1 MTAEFDRGTL
11 IDAALK
17 FFLSRGFGPTTLDD
31 IAEAGGIPV
40 ETLGAAFPTKES
52 VVLNVVDDMLAAVV
66 RHLADGEQDED
77 LVDALSR
84 AHKEMLGEIIAGTG
98 AVPLER
104 MQQMGLLAM
113 ASPAVAELSA
123 TRRKQTLTPAL
134 ADHYGM
140 KRDDPLITRTIT
152 VWSAVVAGT
161 YAAGIGDFADVEPN
175 ADLRD
180 TRRMTRRLNHA
191 FEHITGRGGH

>member
-1 MTAEFDRGTL
+1 MTADFDRGAV
-11 IDAALK
+11 IDSALK
-17 FFLSRGFGPTTLDD
+17 LFLSAGFGTTALDD
-31 IAEAGGIPV
+31 IAESSGITV
-40 ETLGAAFPTKES
+40 ESLHRAFPTKES
-52 VVLNVVDDMLAAVV
+52 VVLDVVDAMLAAVV
-66 RHLADGEQDED
+66 RYLADSEQDED

-84 AHKEMLGEIIAGTG
+84 AHKEMLGGIIAGTG

-104 MQQMGLLAM
+104 MQQMGLLVM

-123 TRRKQTLTPAL
+123 ARRKETLTPAL

-140 KRDDPLITRTIT
+140 RRDDPLIVKSIT

-161 YAAGIGDFADVEPN
+161 YAAGIGDFADVEPDL
-175 ADLRD
+175 DLRD

-191 FEHITGRGGH
+191 FEHITGRGDH